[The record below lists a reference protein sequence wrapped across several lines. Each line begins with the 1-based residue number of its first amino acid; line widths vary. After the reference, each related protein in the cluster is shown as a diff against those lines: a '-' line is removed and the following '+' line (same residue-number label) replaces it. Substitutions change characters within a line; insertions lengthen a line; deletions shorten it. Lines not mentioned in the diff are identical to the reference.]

1 MPDAPRRTGARGRAM
16 KKQGMQKYLKTGQG
30 GFTLIEL
37 MIVVAIIGILAA
49 LAIPR
54 YQDYVTRSKVSEGL
68 NLAQAARTAVA
79 ETFSSTGAFPTSN
92 ASAGLPTNGT
102 DISGTYVQSVAVGAG
117 GSGGQITITY
127 TDSGAPLSGNPTLTL
142 TPSSTEGSVTWDCDS
157 GLDNRYL
164 PAECR

>member
-1 MPDAPRRTGARGRAM
+1 M
-16 KKQGMQKYLKTGQG
+16 KTQQGMKRYVKTGQG

-54 YQDYVTRSKVSEGL
+54 YQDYVTRSQVSEGL

-79 ETFSSTGAFPTSN
+79 ETFSSTGVFPTSN
-92 ASAGLPTNGT
+92 TSAGLPTNAT
-102 DISGTYVQSVAVGAG
+102 DISGTYVQSVGVGAG

-127 TDSGAPLSGNPTLTL
+127 QDSGPPLSTNPTVLL
-142 TPSSTEGSVTWDCDS
+142 TPSSTEGSVTWTCTS
-157 GLDNRYL
+157 ALDNRYL
-164 PAECR
+164 PSECR